1 MLLITCRKES
11 KEWLDAIL
19 TSPVFRNIYEKSR
32 NRSPIKIAVL
42 DTGYDNGAHFFQN
55 RSRKRQLKSDNW
67 LDCLGLSKKPV
78 DNDGH
83 GSYVV
88 SLAMKLAPAAEIYV
102 ARVAENTASLE
113 ASSENIA
120 KVFPLSLVL
129 N

>member
-1 MLLITCRKES
+1 M
-11 KEWLDAIL
+11 
-19 TSPVFRNIYEKSR
+19 
-32 NRSPIKIAVL
+32 L
-42 DTGYDNGAHFFQN
+42 DTGYDNEAVFFQN
-55 RSRKRQLKSDNW
+55 HHRKRQLKSGNW

-113 ASSENIA
+113 ASSKNIEE
-120 KVFPLSLVL
+120 VFPLSLV
-129 N
+129 